1 MNLEMPPQVRQKLE
15 KLSEESGHSL
25 SEVVR
30 RSLAVFE
37 LLWSETQD
45 GGTIVIRNGKK
56 EKEVVII

>member
-1 MNLEMPPQVRQKLE
+1 MNLEMPPQVRAKLE
-15 KLSEESGHSL
+15 TLSEESGHSL